1 MTQEAT
7 LRDTLRRLTLRG
19 DPVINTFEEKTKRC
33 TACREIGHNTRTCV
47 LNPKDELEERMQG
60 YLVGGVG
67 PEDSDEEVAG
77 EGADS
82 DEESAGEGSEEELS
96 DEESDLEVDVPNNNC
111 EEGLAY
117 ANDESE
123 AEDDELEAEDF
134 EQML

>member
-7 LRDTLRRLTLRG
+7 LRDTLRRLNLRA

-82 DEESAGEGSEEELS
+82 DEESAEEGSEEEQS
-96 DEESDLEVDVPNNNC
+96 DEESDLEDVPNNNC

-123 AEDDELEAEDF
+123 AEYDELEAADLE
-134 EQML
+134 EIL

>member
-77 EGADS
+77 EG
-82 DEESAGEGSEEELS
+82 SEEELS
-96 DEESDLEVDVPNNNC
+96 DEESDLEVNVPNNNC

-123 AEDDELEAEDF
+123 AEYDELEADDL
-134 EQML
+134 EQIL